1 MCYNKLVV
9 LIKQEILF
17 QEEYTMEAKM
27 EKIDVNIVK
36 FEVKVEAEKFDAAL
50 TRAYKKN
57 VKNFNVPGFRK
68 GKVPMNVVKKYYGIE
83 VLLED
88 AVNFAIEG
96 SYSEVL
102 QENSIIPVDYPKI
115 DVVEVGEGKDFV
127 YTAEVTVYP
136 EVELGEY
143 KGLSI
148 EKKTYE
154 VTEEEVSK
162 KLKEMQ
168 EKNARVETKE
178 EGTVENG
185 NIAVIDFKG
194 YVDGEAF
201 QGGEGNDYSLE
212 IGSKTF
218 IDTFEEQL
226 VGAKVNDTVEVNVTF
241 PENYGKEELNGKPA
255 KFEVTIKEIKVKELP
270 ELDDEFAKET
280 SEFDTIADLKADVT
294 KKLEEANAERA
305 EREFE
310 EAVITAVAGNAKVE
324 IPEVMVEKEVDKM
337 VQNLQQRLQYQGL
350 SLEQYFQ
357 FTGTDEEKMREYMRT
372 NAQTK
377 VKVDLVL
384 EAIEKAENIEATEEE
399 IKAKAVEVAKM
410 YSASEDEKMV
420 DLLMQSQQAALR
432 ADVITN
438 KTMKLLIENNK
449 QSYINCQ
456 EKFWQLL
463 KYFFNKI
470 K

>member
-1 MCYNKLVV
+1 
-9 LIKQEILF
+9 
-17 QEEYTMEAKM
+17 MEAKM
-27 EKIDVNIVK
+27 EKIDVNVVK
-36 FEVKVEAEKFDAAL
+36 FEVKVEANKFNEAL

-68 GKVPMNVVKKYYGIE
+68 GKVPMNVVKQYYGVG

-88 AVNFAIEG
+88 AVNFAIDG

-102 QENSIIPVDYPKI
+102 KENNIIPVDYPKI

-143 KGLSI
+143 KGLSV

-154 VTEEEVSK
+154 VTEEEVAK

-168 EKNARVETKE
+168 EKNARVESKE

-194 YVDGEAF
+194 FVDGEAF
-201 QGGEGNDYSLE
+201 QGGEGHDYSLE

-280 SEFDTIADLKADVT
+280 SEFDTIAELKADIT
-294 KKLEEANAERA
+294 TKLEAANAERA
-305 EREFE
+305 DREFE
-310 EAVITAVAGNAKVE
+310 EAVINAVAENAKVE
-324 IPEVMVEKEVDKM
+324 IPAVMVEKEVDKM

-350 SLEQYFQ
+350 NLEQYFQ
-357 FTGTDEEKMREYMRT
+357 FTGTDEEKMREYMRE
-372 NAQTK
+372 NAATK

-384 EAIEKAENIEATEEE
+384 EAVE
-399 IKAKAVEVAKM
+399 KAVEVAKM
-410 YSASEDEKMV
+410 YSASEDDKMV
-420 DLLMQSQQAALR
+420 ELLMQSQQAALR
-432 ADVITN
+432 SDVITN
-438 KTMKLLIENNK
+438 KAVKFLLENNK
-449 QSYINCQ
+449 
-456 EKFWQLL
+456 
-463 KYFFNKI
+463 
-470 K
+470 

>member
-1 MCYNKLVV
+1 
-9 LIKQEILF
+9 
-17 QEEYTMEAKM
+17 MEAKM

-102 QENSIIPVDYPKI
+102 KENNIIPVDYPKI

-168 EKNARVETKE
+168 EKNARVEAKT

-201 QGGEGNDYSLE
+201 QGGEGKDYSLE

-280 SEFDTIADLKADVT
+280 SEFDNIADLKADVT
-294 KKLEEANAERA
+294 KKLEDANNERA

-310 EAVITAVAGNAKVE
+310 EAVINAVAENAKVE

-357 FTGTDEEKMREYMRT
+357 FTGTDQEKMREYMRS

-384 EAIEKAENIEATEEE
+384 EAIEKAENIDATEEE
-399 IKAKAVEVAKM
+399 IKAKAIEVAKM
-410 YSASEDEKMV
+410 YSQSEDEKMI

-438 KTMKLLIENNK
+438 KTMKLLLENNK
-449 QSYINCQ
+449 
-456 EKFWQLL
+456 
-463 KYFFNKI
+463 
-470 K
+470 

>member
-1 MCYNKLVV
+1 
-9 LIKQEILF
+9 
-17 QEEYTMEAKM
+17 MEAKM

-102 QENSIIPVDYPKI
+102 KENNIIPVDYPKI

-294 KKLEEANAERA
+294 KKLEDANAERA

-324 IPEVMVEKEVDKM
+324 IPEVMVEKEVVKM

-357 FTGTDEEKMREYMRT
+357 FTGTDEEKMREYMRV

-410 YSASEDEKMV
+410 YAASEDEKMV

-438 KTMKLLIENNK
+438 KTMKLLLENNK
-449 QSYINCQ
+449 
-456 EKFWQLL
+456 
-463 KYFFNKI
+463 
-470 K
+470 

>member
-1 MCYNKLVV
+1 
-9 LIKQEILF
+9 
-17 QEEYTMEAKM
+17 MEAKM

-102 QENSIIPVDYPKI
+102 KENNIVPVDYPKI

-168 EKNARVETKE
+168 EKNARVEAKE

-201 QGGEGNDYSLE
+201 QGGEGKDYSLE

-294 KKLEEANAERA
+294 KKLEEANAERS

-350 SLEQYFQ
+350 TLEQYFQ
-357 FTGTDEEKMREYMRT
+357 FTGTDEEKMREYMRV

-384 EAIEKAENIEATEEE
+384 EAIQKAENIDATEEE
-399 IKAKAVEVAKM
+399 IKEKAVEVAKM

-438 KTMKLLIENNK
+438 KTMKLLLENNK
-449 QSYINCQ
+449 
-456 EKFWQLL
+456 
-463 KYFFNKI
+463 
-470 K
+470 

>member
-1 MCYNKLVV
+1 
-9 LIKQEILF
+9 
-17 QEEYTMEAKM
+17 MEAKM
-27 EKIDVNIVK
+27 EKIDVNIVR

-102 QENSIIPVDYPKI
+102 KENNIVPVDYPKI

-136 EVELGEY
+136 EVELGDY

-201 QGGEGNDYSLE
+201 QGGEGKDYSLE

-294 KKLEEANAERA
+294 KKLEEANTERS

-310 EAVITAVAGNAKVE
+310 EAVITAVSGNAKVE

-350 SLEQYFQ
+350 TLEQYFQ
-357 FTGTDEEKMREYMRT
+357 FTGTDEEKMREYMRA

-399 IKAKAVEVAKM
+399 IREKAVEVAKM

-438 KTMKLLIENNK
+438 KTIKLLIENNK
-449 QSYINCQ
+449 
-456 EKFWQLL
+456 
-463 KYFFNKI
+463 
-470 K
+470 

>member
-1 MCYNKLVV
+1 
-9 LIKQEILF
+9 
-17 QEEYTMEAKM
+17 MEAKM

-102 QENSIIPVDYPKI
+102 KENNIIPVDYPKI

-280 SEFDTIADLKADVT
+280 SEFDTLADLKADVT
-294 KKLEEANAERA
+294 KKLEEANNARS

-420 DLLMQSQQAALR
+420 DLLMQTQQAALR
-432 ADVITN
+432 ADVITS
-438 KTMKLLIENNK
+438 KTMKLLLENNK
-449 QSYINCQ
+449 
-456 EKFWQLL
+456 
-463 KYFFNKI
+463 
-470 K
+470 

>member
-1 MCYNKLVV
+1 
-9 LIKQEILF
+9 
-17 QEEYTMEAKM
+17 MEAKM

-102 QENSIIPVDYPKI
+102 KENNIVPVDYPKI

-168 EKNARVETKE
+168 EKNARVEAKE

-294 KKLEEANAERA
+294 KKLEEANAERS

-350 SLEQYFQ
+350 TLEQYFQ

-384 EAIEKAENIEATEEE
+384 EAIEKAENVEATEEE
-399 IKAKAVEVAKM
+399 IRAKAVEVAKM
-410 YSASEDEKMV
+410 YAASEDEKMV

-438 KTMKLLIENNK
+438 KTMKLLLENNK
-449 QSYINCQ
+449 
-456 EKFWQLL
+456 
-463 KYFFNKI
+463 
-470 K
+470 

>member
-1 MCYNKLVV
+1 
-9 LIKQEILF
+9 
-17 QEEYTMEAKM
+17 MEAKM
-27 EKIDVNIVK
+27 EKIDVNVVK
-36 FEVKVEAEKFDAAL
+36 FEVKVEANKFNEAL
-50 TRAYKKN
+50 TIAYKKN

-68 GKVPMNVVKKYYGIE
+68 GKFPMNVVKQYYGVG

-88 AVNFAIEG
+88 AVNFAIDG

-102 QENSIIPVDYPKI
+102 KENNIIPVDYPKI

-143 KGLSI
+143 KGLSV

-154 VTEEEVSK
+154 VTEEEVAK

-168 EKNARVETKE
+168 EKNARVESKE

-185 NIAVIDFKG
+185 NIAGIDFKG
-194 YVDGEAF
+194 FVDGEAF
-201 QGGEGNDYSLE
+201 QGGEGHDYSLE

-280 SEFDTIADLKADVT
+280 SEFDTIAELKADIT
-294 KKLEEANAERA
+294 TKLEAANAERA
-305 EREFE
+305 DREFE
-310 EAVITAVAGNAKVE
+310 EAVINAVAENAKVE
-324 IPEVMVEKEVDKM
+324 IPAVMVEKEVDKM

-350 SLEQYFQ
+350 NLEQYFQ
-357 FTGTDEEKMREYMRT
+357 FTGTDEEKMREYMRE
-372 NAQTK
+372 NAATK

-384 EAIEKAENIEATEEE
+384 EAVEKAENIDATEEE
-399 IKAKAVEVAKM
+399 IKEKAVEVAKM
-410 YSASEDEKMV
+410 YSASEDDKMV
-420 DLLMQSQQAALR
+420 ELLMQSQQAALR
-432 ADVITN
+432 SDVITN
-438 KTMKLLIENNK
+438 KAVKFLLENNK
-449 QSYINCQ
+449 
-456 EKFWQLL
+456 
-463 KYFFNKI
+463 
-470 K
+470 

>member
-1 MCYNKLVV
+1 
-9 LIKQEILF
+9 
-17 QEEYTMEAKM
+17 MEAKM

-102 QENSIIPVDYPKI
+102 KENNIIPVDYPKI

-168 EKNARVETKE
+168 EKNARIEAKT

-201 QGGEGNDYSLE
+201 QGGEGKDYSLE

-280 SEFDTIADLKADVT
+280 SEFDNIADLKADVT
-294 KKLEEANAERA
+294 KKLEDANHERA

-310 EAVITAVAGNAKVE
+310 EAVITAVAENAKVE
-324 IPEVMVEKEVDKM
+324 IPEVMVEKEVDKL

-357 FTGTDEEKMREYMRT
+357 FTGTDQEKMREYMRS

-384 EAIEKAENIEATEEE
+384 EAIEKAENIDATEEE
-399 IKAKAVEVAKM
+399 IKAKAIEVAKM
-410 YSASEDEKMV
+410 YSQSEDEKMI

-438 KTMKLLIENNK
+438 KTMKLLLENNK
-449 QSYINCQ
+449 
-456 EKFWQLL
+456 
-463 KYFFNKI
+463 
-470 K
+470 

>member
-1 MCYNKLVV
+1 
-9 LIKQEILF
+9 
-17 QEEYTMEAKM
+17 MEAKM

-102 QENSIIPVDYPKI
+102 KENNIIPVDYPKI
-115 DVVEVGEGKDFV
+115 DVVEVGEGKEFV

-168 EKNARVETKE
+168 EKNARIETKE

-201 QGGEGNDYSLE
+201 QGGEGKDYSLE

-294 KKLEEANAERA
+294 KKLEDANNERA

-350 SLEQYFQ
+350 NLEQYFQ
-357 FTGTDEEKMREYMRT
+357 FTGTDEEKMREYMRE
-372 NAQTK
+372 NAATK

-384 EAIEKAENIEATEEE
+384 EAVEKAENIDATEEE
-399 IKAKAVEVAKM
+399 IKEKAVEVAKM
-410 YSASEDEKMV
+410 YSASEDDKMV
-420 DLLMQSQQAALR
+420 ELLMQSQQAALR
-432 ADVITN
+432 SDVITN
-438 KTMKLLIENNK
+438 KAVKFLLENNK
-449 QSYINCQ
+449 
-456 EKFWQLL
+456 
-463 KYFFNKI
+463 
-470 K
+470 